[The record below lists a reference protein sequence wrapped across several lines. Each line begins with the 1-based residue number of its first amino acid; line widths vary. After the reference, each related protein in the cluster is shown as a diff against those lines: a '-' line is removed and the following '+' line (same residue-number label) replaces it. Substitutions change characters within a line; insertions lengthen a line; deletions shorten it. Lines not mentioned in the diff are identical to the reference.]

1 MPAYL
6 RNGRFDILA
15 ANDLGRAL
23 YSPLYDQAGD
33 GKLPNSA
40 RFVFLDPVA
49 ADFFLDYDKAANDCV
64 AFLRAEAGRDPYDKL
79 TLNSK
84 ARRSVHSSSIIG
96 RARCPHLTCS
106 KD

>member
-1 MPAYL
+1 MGHL
-6 RNGRFDILA
+6 VHSMLELIQVISR
-15 ANDLGRAL
+15 
-23 YSPLYDQAGD
+23 ST
-33 GKLPNSA
+33 S
-40 RFVFLDPVA
+40 
-49 ADFFLDYDKAANDCV
+49 
-64 AFLRAEAGRDPYDKL
+64 GRDPYDKL